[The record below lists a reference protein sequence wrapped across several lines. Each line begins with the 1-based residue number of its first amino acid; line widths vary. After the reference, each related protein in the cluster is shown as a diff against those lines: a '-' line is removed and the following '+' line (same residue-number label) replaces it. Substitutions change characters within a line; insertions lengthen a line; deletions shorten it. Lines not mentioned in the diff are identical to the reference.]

1 MTSERMS
8 SEEPTFERFL
18 QAVRGTNPFRS
29 HRITDVGGGEA
40 TVASIH
46 KNAFTKLTRV
56 VQDAAKEPVSIGA
69 LLIGAPGVGKSHLLA
84 RLFQWA
90 GEDKATVVYLHNIL
104 ASPERMLRYVL
115 HATVSDLAGH
125 RGSDY
130 TLSRLY
136 SILNRALIRSG
147 AFKNRKTMMGPKEI
161 EARKEA
167 LARLGARIDPH
178 NAVIPVLNAF
188 LTGTSH
194 GSLGDAAAE
203 KRAHAAVLWLS
214 GETLGPDEARLL
226 DGARLLDNARPLD
239 PAAGAA
245 DDGLALPDDAAV
257 ERVLHVLAHLCALAE
272 LPLVLCLDQVDNLDP
287 DAVRALMSYA
297 HALLDRAKHLVVIV
311 SGVKQSMLS
320 LRTGEVI
327 PAAAWDRIA
336 ERILELHM
344 ISPEE
349 ARAILEGRL
358 DAALSGFHEIEEV
371 IAARRRD
378 RLFPLGSGWLEQ
390 RLDGVQELR
399 PRDAI
404 LWARDRWEAQQDRL
418 AAVGGKRWLKEWPGP
433 GPDGGREPAP
443 APKLEDVIDAEV
455 KKKLEEGKMRRRL
468 QQASLPPDE
477 DNLASLTHH
486 LLARC
491 AGQNGATLLGIEHL
505 TAKKRGKAPAYH
517 LLAREKRADGV
528 IVTTGVTFVCAPS
541 GHGARMPLQRM
552 ADDTKTTDKRI
563 LVTDEE
569 RRPLRLGG
577 AGKAAYDALCKL
589 GRQRFLHLHLDFA
602 GHAELDSLVGLLGAA
617 RSQDLEIEHP
627 RGQYRKVTE
636 AEVLASFQRQS
647 LLLAHP
653 LLRELL
659 TEEIVKGGTD
669 SVAPPPWDPQQTREH
684 IMAELSWRLGLMARE
699 LAQIFATRK
708 KVQEKRFPEVWA
720 HIKKTAQ
727 ALHDEGHVHATA
739 TDDDL
744 FVQLRGKK

>member
-1 MTSERMS
+1 MS

-18 QAVRGTNPFRS
+18 AAVRGTNPFRS
-29 HRITDVGGGEA
+29 HRITDVGSGEA
-40 TVASIH
+40 TVESIH
-46 KNAFTKLTRV
+46 KTAFNRLTRV
-56 VQDAAKEPVSIGA
+56 VQDTAKEPVSIGA

-115 HATVSDLAGH
+115 NATVSDLAGH

-130 TLSRLY
+130 TQSRLY
-136 SILNRALIRSG
+136 TILNRALIRTGS
-147 AFKNRKTMMGPKEI
+147 FKGRKMMTGPKEI

-167 LARLGARIDPH
+167 LARLGAKIDPQ
-178 NAVIPVLNAF
+178 NAVVPVLNAF

-194 GSLGDAAAE
+194 ASLGDASAE
-203 KRAHAAVLWLS
+203 KRADAAVLWLS

-226 DGARLLDNARPLD
+226 DQ
-239 PAAGAA
+239 AAGEE
-245 DDGLALPDDAAV
+245 GLALADDAAV

-358 DAALSGFHEIEEV
+358 DAALSGFEEKEIEEV
-371 IAARRRD
+371 IAARKLD
-378 RLFPLGSGWLEQ
+378 KLFPLGSGWLAH
-390 RLDGVQELR
+390 RLQDVQELR

-433 GPDGGREPAP
+433 GDGPKPHGE
-443 APKLEDVIDAEV
+443 KLEEVIDAEV
-455 KKKLEEGKMRRRL
+455 RKKLEEGKNRRRL

-477 DNLASLTHH
+477 DNLASLTYH
-486 LLARC
+486 LLSRC
-491 AGQNGATLLGIEHL
+491 AGQGGSTLLGVEHL
-505 TAKKRGKAPAYH
+505 TARRRGKTPAYH
-517 LLAREKRADGV
+517 LLAKEKRADGV
-528 IVTTGVTFVCAPS
+528 VVTTGVTFLCAPS
-541 GHGARMPLQRM
+541 GHGARLPLQRM
-552 ADDTKTTDKRI
+552 AEDTKHTDKRI

-636 AEVLASFQRQS
+636 AEVIASFQRQS

-669 SVAPPPWDPQQTREH
+669 TAPPPAWDPQQTREH
-684 IMAELSWRLGLMARE
+684 IMAELSWRLGMMTKE
-699 LAQIFATRK
+699 LAQIFASRK
-708 KVQEKRFPEVWA
+708 KLSERRFSEVWA

-744 FVQLRGKK
+744 FVQLRGRK

>member
-1 MTSERMS
+1 MS

-18 QAVRGTNPFRS
+18 AAVRGTNPFRS
-29 HRITDVGGGEA
+29 HRITDVGSSEA
-40 TVASIH
+40 TVESIH
-46 KNAFTKLTRV
+46 KNAFNRLTRV

-115 HATVSDLAGH
+115 NATVSDLAGH

-130 TLSRLY
+130 TQSRLY
-136 SILNRALIRSG
+136 TILNRALIKTGS
-147 AFKNRKTMMGPKEI
+147 FKGRKMMTGPKEI

-167 LARLGARIDPH
+167 LARLGAKIDPQ
-178 NAVIPVLNAF
+178 NAVVPVLNAF

-194 GSLGDAAAE
+194 ASLGDASAE
-203 KRAHAAVLWLS
+203 KRADAAVLWLS

-226 DGARLLDNARPLD
+226 DQ
-239 PAAGAA
+239 AAG
-245 DDGLALPDDAAV
+245 DDGLALADDAAV

-358 DAALSGFHEIEEV
+358 DAALSGFEEKEIEEV
-371 IAARRRD
+371 IAARKLD
-378 RLFPLGSGWLEQ
+378 KLFPLGSGWLAH
-390 RLDGVQELR
+390 RLQDVQELR

-418 AAVGGKRWLKEWPGP
+418 AAVGGKRWLREWPGP
-433 GPDGGREPAP
+433 GTEPKP
-443 APKLEDVIDAEV
+443 HGEKLEDVIDAEV
-455 KKKLEEGKMRRRL
+455 RKKLEEGKNRRRL

-486 LLARC
+486 LLSRC
-491 AGQNGATLLGIEHL
+491 AGQGGSTLLGVEHL
-505 TAKKRGKAPAYH
+505 TARRRGKTPAYH
-517 LLAREKRADGV
+517 LLAKEKRADGV
-528 IVTTGVTFVCAPS
+528 IVTTGVTFLCAPS
-541 GHGARMPLQRM
+541 GHGARLPLQRM
-552 ADDTKTTDKRI
+552 AEDTKHTDKRI

-636 AEVLASFQRQS
+636 TEVIASFQRQS

-659 TEEIVKGGTD
+659 TEEIVKSGTD
-669 SVAPPPWDPQQTREH
+669 TAPPPEWAPQQTREH
-684 IMAELSWRLGLMARE
+684 IMAELSWRLGMMTKE
-699 LAQIFATRK
+699 LAQIFASRK
-708 KVQEKRFPEVWA
+708 KLSERRFPEVWA

>member
-1 MTSERMS
+1 MSSERMS

-18 QAVRGTNPFRS
+18 AAVRGTNPFRS
-29 HRITDVGGGEA
+29 HRITDVGSGEA
-40 TVASIH
+40 TVESIH

-56 VQDAAKEPVSIGA
+56 VQDAAKEPISIGA

-115 HATVSDLAGH
+115 NATVSDLAGH

-130 TLSRLY
+130 TQSRLY
-136 SILNRALIRSG
+136 TILNRALIRSG
-147 AFKNRKTMMGPKEI
+147 ALKGRKMMMGPREI

-167 LARLGARIDPH
+167 LARLGARIDPQ

-226 DGARLLDNARPLD
+226 DHARLLDQ
-239 PAAGAA
+239 AAGAA
-245 DDGLALPDDAAV
+245 EDGLALPDDAAV

-358 DAALSGFHEIEEV
+358 DAALSGFEEKEIEEV
-371 IAARRRD
+371 IAARKRD
-378 RLFPLGSGWLEQ
+378 RLFPLGSAWLEQ
-390 RLDGVQELR
+390 RLDGVEELR

-433 GPDGGREPAP
+433 GPDGGRAPAP

-486 LLARC
+486 LLAKC
-491 AGQNGATLLGIEHL
+491 AGQASSTLVSIEHL
-505 TAKKRGKAPAYH
+505 TAKKRGKTPAYH

-528 IVTTGVTFVCAPS
+528 TVTTGVTFLCAPS
-541 GHGARMPLQRM
+541 GHGARTPLQRM
-552 ADDTKTTDKRI
+552 ADDTKHTDKRI

-636 AEVLASFQRQS
+636 AEVMASFQRQS

-659 TEEIVKGGTD
+659 TEELVKGGTD
-669 SVAPPPWDPQQTREH
+669 SVAPLPWDPQQTREH
-684 IMAELSWRLGLMARE
+684 IMAELSWRLGLMAKE
-699 LAQIFATRK
+699 LAQIFAARK
-708 KVQEKRFPEVWA
+708 KLSDKRFPEAWS
-720 HIKKTAQ
+720 HIKKAAQ

-744 FVQLRGKK
+744 FVQLRGRK

>member
-1 MTSERMS
+1 MS
-8 SEEPTFERFL
+8 AEEPTFERFL
-18 QAVRGTNPFRS
+18 QALRGTNPFRS

-40 TVASIH
+40 TVESIH

-56 VQDAAKEPVSIGA
+56 VQDAAKEPTSIGA

-115 HATVSDLAGH
+115 NATVSDLAGH

-130 TLSRLY
+130 TQSRLY
-136 SILNRALIRSG
+136 TILNRALIRTG
-147 AFKNRKTMMGPKEI
+147 AFKGRKMMTGPKEI

-167 LARLGARIDPH
+167 LARLGAKIDPQ

-194 GSLGDAAAE
+194 ASLGDPSAE
-203 KRAHAAVLWLS
+203 KRALAAVLWLS

-226 DGARLLDNARPLD
+226 DQTRLLDQ
-239 PAAGAA
+239 AAG
-245 DDGLALPDDAAV
+245 DEGLSLPDDAAV
-257 ERVLHVLAHLCALAE
+257 ERVLHVLSHLCALAE

-349 ARAILEGRL
+349 ARAILAGRL
-358 DAALSGFHEIEEV
+358 DAALSGFEEKEIEEV
-371 IAARRRD
+371 IAARKRD
-378 RLFPLGSGWLEQ
+378 RLFPLGSEWLER

-433 GPDGGREPAP
+433 EDGGTKPP
-443 APKLEDVIDAEV
+443 PPKLEDVIDAEV
-455 KKKLEEGKMRRRL
+455 RKKVEEGKNRRRL

-477 DNLASLTHH
+477 DNLASLTQR
-486 LLARC
+486 LLSRC
-491 AGQNGATLLGIEHL
+491 AGKANATLLGIEHL

-517 LLAREKRADGV
+517 LLAKERRADGV
-528 IVTTGVTFVCAPS
+528 IVTTGVTFLCAPS
-541 GHGARMPLQRM
+541 GHGARTPLQRM
-552 ADDTKTTDKRI
+552 AEDTKHTDKRI

-577 AGKAAYDALCKL
+577 AGKAAYDALGKL

-617 RSQDLEIEHP
+617 KSQDLEIEHP

-636 AEVLASFQRQS
+636 DEVIASFQRQS

-669 SVAPPPWDPQQTREH
+669 SVPPPPWDPQQTREH
-684 IMAELSWRLGLMARE
+684 VMAELSWRLGLMAKE
-699 LAQIFATRK
+699 LAQIFAGRK
-708 KVQEKRFPEVWA
+708 KVPEKRFPEVWS

-727 ALHDEGHVHATA
+727 ALHDEGLVHATA

-744 FVQLRGKK
+744 FVQLRGRK

>member
-1 MTSERMS
+1 M

-18 QAVRGTNPFRS
+18 AAVRGTNPFRS

-40 TVASIH
+40 TVESIH
-46 KNAFTKLTRV
+46 KNAFTKLVRV
-56 VQDAAKEPVSIGA
+56 VQDAAKEPISIGA

-115 HATVSDLAGH
+115 NATVSDLAGH

-130 TLSRLY
+130 TQSRLY
-136 SILNRALIRSG
+136 TVLNRAVIRTG
-147 AFKNRKTMMGPKEI
+147 ALKGRKMMTGPREI
-161 EARKEA
+161 DARKEA
-167 LARLGARIDPH
+167 LARLGAKIDPQ

-194 GSLGDAAAE
+194 ASLGDAGAE
-203 KRAHAAVLWLS
+203 KRAQAAVLWLS

-226 DGARLLDNARPLD
+226 DQ
-239 PAAGAA
+239 AAGE
-245 DDGLALPDDAAV
+245 DGLALADDAAV
-257 ERVLHVLAHLCALAE
+257 ERVLHVLSQLCALAE
-272 LPLVLCLDQVDNLDP
+272 LPLVLCLDQIDNLDA

-358 DAALSGFHEIEEV
+358 DAALSGFEEKEIEELM
-371 IAARRRD
+371 AARKRD
-378 RLFPLGSGWLEQ
+378 RLFPLGSAWLER

-433 GPDGGREPAP
+433 EIGPNPPP

-455 KKKLEEGKMRRRL
+455 KKKLVEGTTRRRL

-491 AGQNGATLLGIEHL
+491 AGKGASTLLSVEHA
-505 TAKKRGKAPAYH
+505 TAKKRGKTAPAHH
-517 LLAREKRADGV
+517 LVAKEKRTDGV
-528 IVTTGVTFVCAPS
+528 IVTTGVTFLCAPS
-541 GHGARMPLQRM
+541 GHGARLPLQRM
-552 ADDTKTTDKRI
+552 VEDTKHTDKRI

-617 RSQDLEIEHP
+617 RSHDLEIEHP

-636 AEVLASFQRQS
+636 AEVLASFERQS

-659 TEEIVKGGTD
+659 TEEIVKGGGD
-669 SVAPPPWDPQQTREH
+669 STPPPAWDPQQTREH
-684 IMAELSWRLGLMARE
+684 IMAELSWRLGLMAKE
-699 LAQIFATRK
+699 LAQIFASRK
-708 KVQEKRFPEVWA
+708 KLHEKRFPEVWS

>member
-46 KNAFTKLTRV
+46 KNAFNKLTRV
-56 VQDAAKEPVSIGA
+56 VQDAAKEPISIGA

-130 TLSRLY
+130 TQSRLY
-136 SILNRALIRSG
+136 TILNRALIRSG
-147 AFKNRKTMMGPKEI
+147 AFKSRKTMMGPREI

-226 DGARLLDNARPLD
+226 DSARLLDQ
-239 PAAGAA
+239 AAGTA

-297 HALLDRAKHLVVIV
+297 HALLDRARHLVVIV

-358 DAALSGFHEIEEV
+358 DAALSGFEEIEEV

-378 RLFPLGSGWLEQ
+378 RLFPLGSAWLEQ
-390 RLDGVQELR
+390 RLAGVEELR

-433 GPDGGREPAP
+433 GPDGGPAPAP

-455 KKKLEEGKMRRRL
+455 KKKLEEGTMRRRL

-491 AGQNGATLLGIEHL
+491 AGQTGATLLGIEHL

-577 AGKAAYDALCKL
+577 AGKAAFDALCKL

-659 TEEIVKGGTD
+659 TEEIVKGGAD
-669 SVAPPPWDPQQTREH
+669 SVAPPAWDPQQTREH
-684 IMAELSWRLGLMARE
+684 IMAELSWRLGLMAKE

-708 KVQEKRFPEVWA
+708 KLQDRRFPEVWA

>member
-1 MTSERMS
+1 MNT
-8 SEEPTFERFL
+8 EEPTFERFL
-18 QAVRGTNPFRS
+18 AAVRGTNPFRS
-29 HRITDVGGGEA
+29 HRITDVGSGEA
-40 TVASIH
+40 TVESIH
-46 KNAFTKLTRV
+46 KNAFNKLVRV
-56 VQDAAKEPVSIGA
+56 VQDAAKEPTSIGA

-115 HATVSDLAGH
+115 SATVNNLAGH

-130 TLSRLY
+130 TQSRLY
-136 SILNRALIRSG
+136 AILNRALIRTG
-147 AFKNRKTMMGPKEI
+147 ALKGRKLMMSPKEI

-167 LARLGARIDPH
+167 LARLGAKIDPQ

-194 GSLGDAAAE
+194 GSLGDAGAE
-203 KRAHAAVLWLS
+203 KRAQAAVLWLS

-226 DGARLLDNARPLD
+226 DQ
-239 PAAGAA
+239 AAGEE
-245 DDGLALPDDAAV
+245 GLALADDAAV

-272 LPLVLCLDQVDNLDP
+272 LPLVLCLDQIDNLDP

-297 HALLDRAKHLVVIV
+297 HALLDRAKHLVAIV

-320 LRTGEVI
+320 LRIGEVI

-344 ISPEE
+344 ISPDE
-349 ARAILEGRL
+349 ARAILSGRL
-358 DAALSGFHEIEEV
+358 DAALSGFEEKEIEEV
-371 IAARRRD
+371 IAARKRD
-378 RLFPLGSGWLEQ
+378 RLFPLGSEWLDQ
-390 RLDGVQELR
+390 RLDGVAELR

-433 GPDGGREPAP
+433 GPDGDGKKPPTVR
-443 APKLEDVIDAEV
+443 LEDVIDAEV
-455 KKKLEEGKMRRRL
+455 RKKLEEGKNRRRL

-491 AGQNGATLLGIEHL
+491 AGKANATLLNIEHL

-517 LLAREKRADGV
+517 LLAKEKRADGV
-528 IVTTGVTFVCAPS
+528 TVTTGVTFLCAPS
-541 GHGARMPLQRM
+541 GHGARVPLQRM
-552 ADDTKTTDKRI
+552 AEDTKHTDKRL

-577 AGKAAYDALCKL
+577 AGKAAYDALGKL
-589 GRQRFLHLHLDFA
+589 GRQRFLHLHLDFS

-636 AEVLASFQRQS
+636 AEVMESFHRQG

-659 TEEIVKGGTD
+659 TEEIVKNDTG
-669 SVAPPPWDPQQTREH
+669 SMPPPPWDAQQTREH
-684 IMAELSWRLGLMARE
+684 IMAELSWRLGLMAKE
-699 LAQIFATRK
+699 LAQIFADRK
-708 KVQEKRFPEVWA
+708 KLPPKRFPEVWA
-720 HIKKTAQ
+720 HLKKTAQ

-744 FVQLRGKK
+744 FVQLRGRK

>member
-1 MTSERMS
+1 M

-18 QAVRGTNPFRS
+18 AAVRGTNPFRS

-40 TVASIH
+40 TVESIH
-46 KNAFTKLTRV
+46 KNAFTKLVRV
-56 VQDAAKEPVSIGA
+56 VQDAAKEPTSIGA

-115 HATVSDLAGH
+115 NATVSDLAGH

-130 TLSRLY
+130 TQSRLY
-136 SILNRALIRSG
+136 TVLNRAVIRTG
-147 AFKNRKTMMGPKEI
+147 ALKGRRMMTGPREI
-161 EARKEA
+161 DARKEA
-167 LARLGARIDPH
+167 LARLGAKIDPQ

-188 LTGTSH
+188 LTGTSLA
-194 GSLGDAAAE
+194 SLGDAGAE
-203 KRAHAAVLWLS
+203 KRAQAAVLWLS
-214 GETLGPDEARLL
+214 GETLGPEEARLL
-226 DGARLLDNARPLD
+226 DQ
-239 PAAGAA
+239 AAGE
-245 DDGLALPDDAAV
+245 DGLALADDAAV
-257 ERVLHVLAHLCALAE
+257 ERVLHVLSHLCALAE
-272 LPLVLCLDQVDNLDP
+272 LPLVLCLDQIDNLDP

-344 ISPEE
+344 VSPEE

-358 DAALSGFHEIEEV
+358 DAALSGFEEKEIEEV
-371 IAARRRD
+371 IAARKRD
-378 RLFPLGSGWLEQ
+378 RLFPLGSAWLER

-433 GPDGGREPAP
+433 EGGPTPP
-443 APKLEDVIDAEV
+443 PVKLEDVIDAEV
-455 KKKLEEGKMRRRL
+455 KKKLVEGTTRRRL

-491 AGQNGATLLGIEHL
+491 AGKGGSTLLSVEHA
-505 TAKKRGKAPAYH
+505 TAKKRGKVPAHH
-517 LLAREKRADGV
+517 LVAREKRADGV
-528 IVTTGVTFVCAPS
+528 IVTTGVTFLCAPS
-541 GHGARMPLQRM
+541 GHGARLPLQRM
-552 ADDTKTTDKRI
+552 VEDTKHTDKRI

-617 RSQDLEIEHP
+617 RSHDLEIEHP

-636 AEVLASFQRQS
+636 AEVMASFERQS

-659 TEEIVKGGTD
+659 TEEIVKGGGD
-669 SVAPPPWDPQQTREH
+669 STPPPPWDPQQTREH
-684 IMAELSWRLGLMARE
+684 IMAELSWRLGLMAKE
-699 LAQIFATRK
+699 LAQIFASRK
-708 KVQEKRFPEVWA
+708 KLQEKRFPEVWS

-727 ALHDEGHVHATA
+727 VLHEEGHVHATA

-744 FVQLRGKK
+744 FVQLRSRK